1 MRLKRRPTV
10 GTAFH
15 AAARTARRRLQLPA
29 ELSNPHDGAQL
40 DFRDPPLEVDVLA
53 LAGVSLE
60 GGFFL
65 SRPVRDYRND
75 PERYEPKT

>member
-1 MRLKRRPTV
+1 MSFKILPSIGKNFPAWASGRPLE
-10 GTAFH
+10 F
-15 AAARTARRRLQLPA
+15 PA
-29 ELSNPHDGAQL
+29 ELSDPHDGAQL
-40 DFRDPPLEVDVLA
+40 DFGDPPLEVDVLA
-53 LAGVSLE
+53 LAGVSLQ

>member
-1 MRLKRRPTV
+1 MFI
-10 GTAFH
+10 GSS
-15 AAARTARRRLQLPA
+15 ARRLVQLPT
-29 ELSNPHDGAQL
+29 ELSNPHHGAEL
-40 DFRDPPLEVDVLA
+40 DFGHPSLEVDILA
-53 LAGVSLE
+53 LTRVSLE